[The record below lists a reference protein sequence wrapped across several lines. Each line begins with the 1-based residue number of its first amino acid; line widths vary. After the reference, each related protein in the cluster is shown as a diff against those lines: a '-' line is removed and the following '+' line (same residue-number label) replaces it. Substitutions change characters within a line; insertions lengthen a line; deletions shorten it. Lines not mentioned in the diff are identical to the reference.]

1 MMPTRR
7 ERGAVLKL
15 SDVPEMETAVCIT
28 LDVPV
33 SIDVDGEGEGGVA
46 LPHNVLDG
54 TARRRGYSEM

>member
-15 SDVPEMETAVCIT
+15 SDVPEMKAAIFVA

-33 SIDVDGEGEGGVA
+33 SIDMDGEREEGVT

-54 TARRRGYSEM
+54 TARRRGYRET